1 MSTNISPSSMP
12 AIVDLEQ
19 WQAAMSEQGKLED
32 DLLIQQQSVAAARRH
47 RPMTPVLGDYTFVG
61 PDGNC
66 SFADLFAG
74 KRQLAV
80 YHFMFAPDWVKGCP
94 HCTEYAQSQGP
105 GINKEL
111 LERDARF
118 IFTSRAPYEK
128 IAAWAN
134 ETGITVPWYSAPTA
148 FSEEMDFINDSFGDY
163 PGISIFFRDDAD
175 VIYRTYRSS
184 NSVVETTMPASGLL
198 RMVPWGMQE
207 RGEDSPEG
215 FPQRFD
221 PMM

>member
-1 MSTNISPSSMP
+1 MTTVAHPH
-12 AIVDLEQ
+12 IVDFEA
-19 WQAAMSEQGKLED
+19 WNAAMTEQGALED
-32 DLLIQQQSVAAARRH
+32 ELLEHQKKVAAARRH

-61 PDGNC
+61 PDGEC
-66 SFADLFAG
+66 SFVDLFAG

-80 YHFMFAPDWVKGCP
+80 YHFMFSPDWDKGCP
-94 HCTEYAQSQGP
+94 HCTEYAQAQGP

-111 LERDARF
+111 LVRDARF
-118 IFTSRAPYEK
+118 IYTSRASYEK
-128 IAAWAN
+128 IAAWAA
-134 ETGITVPWYSAPTA
+134 EKGITTPWYSAPTA
-148 FSEEMDFINDSFGDY
+148 FSEEMEFINDSFGDY
-163 PGISIFFRDDAD
+163 PGISAFFRDSDD
-175 VIYRTYRSS
+175 TIYRTYRSN

-221 PMM
+221 PM